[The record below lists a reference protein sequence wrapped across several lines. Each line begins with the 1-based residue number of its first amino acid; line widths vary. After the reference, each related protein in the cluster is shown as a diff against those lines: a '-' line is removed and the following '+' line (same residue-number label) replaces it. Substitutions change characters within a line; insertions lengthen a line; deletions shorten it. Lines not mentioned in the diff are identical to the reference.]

1 MKIEIG
7 SRTTTI
13 DLSTPQKFAR
23 ALTSPDL
30 TASVTTVVTASD
42 HAALLRTLNQTSRPY
57 AVCVITR
64 AK

>member
-23 ALTSPDL
+23 NLTSPDL
-30 TASVTTVVTASD
+30 AATVTTVVTASD
-42 HAALLRTLNQTSRPY
+42 HAALLKTLNQTSRPY